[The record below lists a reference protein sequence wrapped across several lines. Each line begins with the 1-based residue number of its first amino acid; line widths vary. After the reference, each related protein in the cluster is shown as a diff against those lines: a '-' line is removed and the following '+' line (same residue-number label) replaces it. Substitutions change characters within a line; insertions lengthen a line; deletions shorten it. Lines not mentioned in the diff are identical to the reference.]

1 MFHKLLIANRG
12 EIARRVAHTCRRLGI
27 ETVAVFSEADRNAPF
42 VREAD
47 SAVAIGP
54 AEARQSYLNIDA
66 VVAAI
71 EASGADAVHP
81 GYGFLSENAAFAR
94 AVATAGAT
102 FIGPSPHALGL
113 FGDKVRAR
121 ELARSAGASPPPGI
135 EAALSGD
142 FELAE
147 RLADSLGYPL
157 LVKVAAGG
165 GGIGME
171 IVRVSDDLKRA
182 LEKCASRGAAAF
194 SDPRVYMERYIVGA
208 RHVEVQVLRDTEG
221 NTVVLGERECSV
233 QRRHQKVI
241 EETPCAAPF
250 FSGDAGARRR
260 AALWDDA
267 RRIVDAADYE
277 GAGTVEF
284 VLEPEGT
291 AYFLE
296 VNARLQVEHP
306 VTEAVTGLDLVEL
319 QLRIAAGE
327 ALPEAALRP
336 RFDGHAIE
344 ARVYAEDPSRGFLP
358 QPGRLE
364 RVHFPDTVRVDSG
377 VEAGMDVTPDY
388 DPLLAKL
395 TAHAATREQAVAK
408 LEAALDAT
416 ELVLVGKSGP
426 RRTNLDAL
434 LAVLRT
440 PAFQNAQYDTEL
452 LASLY

>member
-1 MFHKLLIANRG
+1 LFRKVLIANRG
-12 EIARRVAHTCRRLGI
+12 EIARRVERTCRRLGV
-27 ETVAVFSEADRNAPF
+27 ETVAVFSEADRQAPF

-47 SAVAIGP
+47 YAVAIGP
-54 AEARQSYLNIDA
+54 ADARGSYLNIE
-66 VVAAI
+66 AI
-71 EASGADAVHP
+71 VSALRESGADAVHP

-94 AVATAGAT
+94 AVAGAGAT
-102 FIGPSPHALGL
+102 FIGPSPRALEL

-121 ELARSAGASPPPGI
+121 ELARLAGVSPPPGI

-142 FELAE
+142 FALAE
-147 RLADSLGYPL
+147 RMAESLGYPIL
-157 LVKVAAGG
+157 IKAAAGG

-171 IVRVSDDLKRA
+171 IVRSPEGLDRA

-194 SDPRVYMERYIVGA
+194 SDDRVYMERYVVRA
-208 RHVEVQVLRDTEG
+208 RHVEVQVLRDADG
-221 NTVVLGERECSV
+221 NTAVLGERECSI

-241 EETPCAAPF
+241 EETPCAAAF
-250 FSGDAGARRR
+250 FRGEAGAPRR

-267 RRIVDAADYE
+267 RRIIDAADYE
-277 GAGTVEF
+277 GAATVEF
-284 VLEPEGT
+284 VFEPEGT

-327 ALPEAALRP
+327 SLPEAALRP

-344 ARVYAEDPSRGFLP
+344 ARLYAEDPSRGFLP

-364 RVHFPDTVRVDSG
+364 RVQFPEGVRVDSG
-377 VEAGMDVTPDY
+377 VEAGMEVTPHY

-395 TAHAATREQAVAK
+395 TAHAATREEAVAK
-408 LEAALDAT
+408 LEGALEAT

-426 RRTNLDAL
+426 RRTNIDAL

-440 PAFQNAQYDTEL
+440 PAFRSAQYDTEL
-452 LASLY
+452 LAQLY